1 MREPAGGRCADGRD
15 GAGAPQP
22 GTQRRHELK
31 PSPKEQ
37 RHPAPAQLPP
47 AKAAPRLCEALGL
60 LTCQDDVGDVAVA
73 GVAELRRVL
82 QAAVAAG
89 EAHHCCLGVVKRG
102 AGAVQ
107 AVGTNGVFY
116 HVKLFELKTKAQRNC
131 YFQPSGKA
139 AEITYR
145 AQGWEGV

>member
-1 MREPAGGRCADGRD
+1 
-15 GAGAPQP
+15 
-22 GTQRRHELK
+22 
-31 PSPKEQ
+31 
-37 RHPAPAQLPP
+37 
-47 AKAAPRLCEALGL
+47 L
-60 LTCQDDVGDVAVA
+60 LTCQDDVGDVPVA

-116 HVKLFELKTKAQRNC
+116 HVKLFKLKTKAQRNR
-131 YFQPSGKA
+131 YFQPSGKEA
-139 AEITYR
+139 KITYR
-145 AQGWEGV
+145 AQGWEGVQRKAGKQIHL